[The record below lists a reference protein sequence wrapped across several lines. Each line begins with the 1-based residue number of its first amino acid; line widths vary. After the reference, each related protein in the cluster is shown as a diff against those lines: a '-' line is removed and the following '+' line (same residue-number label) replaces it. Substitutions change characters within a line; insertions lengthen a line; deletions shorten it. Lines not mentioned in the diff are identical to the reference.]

1 MSKANAN
8 AKPEQKSSRIIAL
21 DLLRGY
27 FLISIIL
34 NHLQWYPNGLD
45 WVAARGS
52 LFVTAAEGFFFISGI
67 LLGIIRGR
75 KLLDKPFRVAA
86 TLMLNR
92 GLQLY
97 VTSII
102 LMLFFTFI
110 GWFFI
115 DNPGLKPGIRPPD
128 QPLHEILLGAFSLQY
143 LYGWADYLR
152 LYAIF
157 IIMSPLALWLLRKGK
172 WYILITGSIGLW
184 ALFPFAY
191 TSTGRSAELLMPLS
205 WQLIFF
211 IGLTIGFYWPALQK
225 RWDALAKRTR
235 AYILGPILTIAV
247 ATIIA
252 NVILAFTTGF
262 GGNGSAAAQ
271 FYNEMLASTFNKD
284 SLTPL
289 RILLF
294 GTWFSLGLFIVM
306 RYEKQIIKWAGW
318 ILLPFGKNSLYVYTL
333 HAVLLFFAHLII
345 PPDSS
350 NNLIINFIGSVL
362 ILVLILFAVKKRFLF
377 KIIPR

>member
-1 MSKANAN
+1 MSKTK
-8 AKPEQKSSRIIAL
+8 AKVETEQKSSRIIAL

-92 GLQLY
+92 GVQLY
-97 VTSII
+97 ITSIV
-102 LMLFFTFI
+102 LMLLFTFI

-115 DNPGLKPGIRPPD
+115 GNPGLKPGIRPPD
-128 QPLHEILLGAFSLQY
+128 QPLYEILLGAFSLQY
-143 LYGWADYLR
+143 LYGWADFLR

-157 IIMSPLALWLLRKGK
+157 IIMAPLALWLLRKGK
-172 WYILITGSIGLW
+172 WYILIAGSIGLW
-184 ALFPFAY
+184 ALFPLAY
-191 TSTGRSAELLMPLS
+191 TSTTRSAELLMPLS

-211 IGLTIGFYWPALQK
+211 IGLTIGFYWPVIQK
-225 RWDALAKRTR
+225 WWDNLSKKMRLSILA
-235 AYILGPILTIAV
+235 PILTVAV
-247 ATIIA
+247 VTIIA
-252 NVILAFTTGF
+252 NVILAVSTNF
-262 GGNGSAAAQ
+262 GASGTAAAN
-271 FYNEMLASTFNKD
+271 FYNTMLSGAFNKD

-294 GTWFSLGLFIVM
+294 GTWFTLGLFIVM

-333 HAVLLFFAHLII
+333 HAILLFFAHLII

-350 NNLIINFIGSVL
+350 SNLLVNLIGSLL
-362 ILVLILFAVKKRFLF
+362 ILGLILLAVNKRFLF